1 MKKRNLICTAFL
13 SLLLFSAGCSDTPVY
28 KDANAPIEDRVNDL
42 LSRMTVEE
50 KAAQLDMLS
59 ANDILDG
66 PDRLKEKEAA
76 FFIDSMCIGS
86 IHDFYPKTAAIA
98 NAVQKRAIENS
109 RLGIPVIF
117 IEEALH
123 GYQGAGATTFP
134 TPIGNSSSWDTILV
148 NNIGKAIATE
158 ARAHGVHFI
167 LGPNL
172 DLARDIRWGRTEETF
187 GEDPYLSSRYAVS
200 LIKGMQGNSLKDNN
214 AVVAEPKHFAIHGIP
229 EGGVNTSP
237 VFIGEREARSTHLY
251 VFEKAVTEAKAKG
264 IMAAYHERDGVPAIA
279 DPWLLKTILRDEWG
293 FDGFV
298 VSDLGAI
305 AKQYKDHHT
314 VANGEEA
321 IINSLSAGLDMQ
333 FYDYPHDVF
342 QNTVVRAMKDGK
354 LSEKDLNRA
363 VAGVLRVKFELG
375 LFDNPYTD
383 ETLAAKVYRSE
394 EHQKLALEAARK
406 SIVLLENKDGILP
419 LKKDIKS
426 IALVGNLAN
435 VSSLGGYSPAGAKG
449 VTVYQAL
456 QKRFGEDVKINFVNS
471 DISERFAN
479 IPPTALTPDSN
490 KEKNGLDIAFFNNT
504 NFEGNPVY
512 TDINDNLSVYWH
524 NLSPAPGVNSDNF
537 SVRWSGYITAP
548 VTGEY
553 EFQLNADDYA
563 RVYINNEL
571 FIDCWGEEK
580 VKQTFSKKINLT
592 AGKQVPI
599 RLEYAEIED
608 IAFVNLRWR
617 MTQLTSSSLFRDVA
631 RASAASDVTLV
642 VIGETD
648 SEVGESRDRQNLY
661 PHQADLDIIK
671 TAKQANK
678 PVVTVMLTGRPLVL
692 TEIAEN
698 SNALLQAWY
707 PGEAGG
713 YAVAD
718 VIWGDY
724 NPSGKLS
731 ISFPKE
737 QGTLPIYY
745 SKKPSASRRYVDG
758 NGDPLYEF
766 GYGLSYTNFT
776 YSTLSVQPENP
787 KTTDNIT
794 VTINLRNTGNVD
806 GAEVVQLY
814 INDKVS
820 SVATPVK
827 LLKGFA
833 NVFLKAGESKEV
845 TITLTPEHLSL
856 INAEMKRVVEPGE
869 FEIMV
874 GSSSKNIHLT
884 QTINVVK

>member
-1 MKKRNLICTAFL
+1 MRKINYICVAVF
-13 SLLLFSAGCSDTPVY
+13 LLLLSAGCSDTPRY
-28 KDANAPIEDRVNDL
+28 KNANAPVEERVNDL
-42 LSRMTVEE
+42 LSRMTLEE

-66 PDRLKEKEAA
+66 PDKLNEAQA
-76 FFIDSMCIGS
+76 IHFIDSMCIGS

-123 GYQGAGATTFP
+123 GYQGEGATTFP

-148 NNIGKAIATE
+148 NNIGKAIGAE

-214 AVVAEPKHFAIHGIP
+214 TVVAEPKHFAIHGIP

-279 DPWLLKTILRDEWG
+279 DPWLLKDILRDEWK

-314 VANGEEA
+314 AASGEEA
-321 IINSLSAGLDMQ
+321 IVNALSAGLDMQ

-342 QNTVVRAMKDGK
+342 QNTVVQAVKDGK
-354 LSEKDLNRA
+354 LSEKDLDRA
-363 VAGVLRVKFELG
+363 VGSILRVKFELG

-383 ETLAAKVYRSE
+383 ESLIAKVFHSE
-394 EHQKLALEAARK
+394 EHRKLALEAARK
-406 SIVLLENKDGILP
+406 SIVLLENKGKVLP

-449 VTVYQAL
+449 VTIYQAL
-456 QKRFGEDVKINFVNS
+456 KKRFGDNVKINFVNS
-471 DISERFAN
+471 DISERFSN
-479 IPPTALTPDSN
+479 IPLTALNPKSTPD
-490 KEKNGLDIAFFNNT
+490 KNGLDMEFFNNVD
-504 NFEGNPVY
+504 FKGSPVY
-512 TDINDNLSVYWH
+512 TSTGDNLSVYWH

-537 SVRWSGYITAP
+537 SVRWSGTITAP
-548 VTGEY
+548 VSGEY

-563 RVYINNEL
+563 RVSINNEH
-571 FIDCWGEEK
+571 FIDCWGNTK
-580 VKQTFSKKINLT
+580 RKQTGSKTIRMT
-592 AGKQVPI
+592 AGKPVPI
-599 RLEYAEIED
+599 TLEYAEIED
-608 IAFVNLRWR
+608 IAYINLKWR
-617 MTQLTSSSLFRDVA
+617 MTQLTSSSLYRDVA
-631 RASAASDVTLV
+631 NAAAASDVTIV
-642 VIGETD
+642 VIGETND
-648 SEVGESRDRQNLY
+648 EVGESRDRQNLY
-661 PHQADLDIIK
+661 PHQADLDILK

-692 TEIAEN
+692 TEIAAN

-707 PGEAGG
+707 PGKAGG
-713 YAVAD
+713 DAVTD
-718 VIWGDY
+718 VLWGDY

-737 QGTLPIYY
+737 QGSLPIYY

-776 YSTLSVQPENP
+776 YSALSIQPENP

-794 VTINLRNTGNVD
+794 VSINLRNTGNMD
-806 GAEVVQLY
+806 GTEIVQLY

-845 TITLTPEHLSL
+845 KIVLTPEHLSL
-856 INAEMKRVVEPGE
+856 INMEMKRVVEPGE

-874 GSSSKNIHLT
+874 GSSSSDIHLT
-884 QTINVVK
+884 QNIAVTK

>member
-1 MKKRNLICTAFL
+1 MKKIYFIIVA
-13 SLLLFSAGCSDTPVY
+13 SLLLLHTGCSDTPRY
-28 KDANAPIEDRVNDL
+28 KDANTEIDDRVSDL
-42 LSRMTVEE
+42 LSRMTLEE

-66 PDRLKEKEAA
+66 PDKLKEAETRH
-76 FFIDSMCIGS
+76 FIDSMCIGS

-123 GYQGAGATTFP
+123 GYQGEGATTFP
-134 TPIGNSSSWDTILV
+134 TPIGNSSTWDTTLV
-148 NNIGKAIATE
+148 YNIGKAIATE
-158 ARAHGVHFI
+158 ARAHGVHFV

-187 GEDPYLSSRYAVS
+187 GEDTYLSSRYAVS

-214 AVVAEPKHFAIHGIP
+214 TVVAEPKHFAIHGIP
-229 EGGVNTSP
+229 EGGVNTAP

-251 VFEKAVTEAKAKG
+251 VFEKAVTEAGAKG

-279 DPWLLKTILRDEWG
+279 DAWLLKKILRDEWG

-305 AKQYKDHHT
+305 AKQYKDHRT
-314 VANGEEA
+314 VANEEEA
-321 IINSLSAGLDMQ
+321 IISALSAGLDMQ

-342 QNTVVRAMKDGK
+342 RQTVVKAVKDGK
-354 LSEKDLNRA
+354 LSEKDLDRA
-363 VAGVLRVKFELG
+363 VGGVLRVKFELG

-383 ETLAAKVYRSE
+383 EWLAAKVFRSK

-406 SIVLLENKDGILP
+406 SIVLLENKDEVLP
-419 LKKDIKS
+419 LDKNIHS
-426 IALVGNLAN
+426 VALVGNLAN

-449 VTVYQAL
+449 VTVYEAL
-456 QKRFGEDVKINFVNS
+456 KKRFGENVKINFVNS
-471 DISERFAN
+471 DISERFSN
-479 IPPTALTPDSN
+479 IPLTALAPKSAP
-490 KEKNGLDIAFFNNT
+490 ESNGLDMEYFNNT
-504 NFEGNPVY
+504 DFNGTPVY
-512 TDINDNLSVYWH
+512 TAIGDNLSVYWH

-537 SVRWSGYITAP
+537 SVRWTGTITAP

-553 EFQLNADDYA
+553 EFNLNADDYA
-563 RVYINNEL
+563 RLYLNNEL
-571 FIDCWGEEK
+571 LIDRWGDDK
-580 VKQTFSKKINLT
+580 RTQAATSRKINMA
-592 AGKQVPI
+592 AGQPVPI
-599 RLEYAEIED
+599 RLEFAEVED
-608 IAFVNLRWR
+608 IAYINLKWR
-617 MTQLTSSSLFRDVA
+617 MTQLTSSSLYRDVA
-631 RASAASDVTLV
+631 RAAAASDVTIV
-642 VIGETD
+642 VIGETND
-648 SEVGESRDRQNLY
+648 EVGESRDRQNLY
-661 PHQADLDIIK
+661 PHQADIDIIK

-692 TEIAEN
+692 TEVAEN
-698 SNALLQAWY
+698 SSALVQAWY

-713 YAVAD
+713 DAVAD

-731 ISFPKE
+731 ISFPKD
-737 QGTLPIYY
+737 QGVLPIYY

-758 NGDPLYEF
+758 VGEPLYEF
-766 GYGLSYTNFT
+766 GYGLSYTDFT
-776 YSTLSVQPENP
+776 YSALTITPENP
-787 KTTDNIT
+787 TIKDNIT

-845 TITLTPEHLSL
+845 KMTLTPEHLSL
-856 INAEMKRVVEPGE
+856 INADMKRIVEPGE

-884 QTINVVK
+884 QTITVVK